1 VNHQTETTETKE
13 TNEQYHSDV
22 SRLSNSMLSLLKRSP
37 KLFFKYYIEKSLA
50 PPEASDSMAM
60 GSMVHTIVLE
70 PETLDERY
78 RVKPDC
84 DRRTKE
90 GKAVYAEF
98 MASLPNRC
106 EVISPD
112 DFAKATDCATALLAH
127 AELRAVLDAT
137 RGESLIEERID
148 FAVDGVDMR
157 SRLDFLSLAANV
169 IIDIKTTKD
178 ASPEEFCKSIANY
191 GYHRQAALYREAVLQ
206 KFGSPCRFLL
216 AVVCTEQPFEV
227 ALYEPSNEMIAAGM
241 REVWSLLDGFKLR
254 AESGDWTSEWS
265 KGIVPI
271 DLPKWY
277 RG

>member
-1 VNHQTETTETKE
+1 METQTATKE

-22 SRLSNSMLSLLKRSP
+22 SRLSNSMLSMLKRSP
-37 KLFFKYYIEKSLA
+37 KLFFRYYIEKSLA
-50 PPEASDSMAM
+50 LPEPSDSMAM

-70 PETLDERY
+70 PETLDDRY

-90 GKAVYAEF
+90 GKAMYELFLAN
-98 MASLPNRC
+98 LPDRC

-127 AELRAVLDAT
+127 AELREVLDAT
-137 RGESLIEERID
+137 RPTALIEERID
-148 FAVDGVDMR
+148 FAVDGIDMR
-157 SRLDFLSLAANV
+157 SRLDFVSLAANV

-178 ASPEEFCKSIANY
+178 ASPEEFSKSIANY

-206 KFGSPCRFLL
+206 KFGAPCRFLL

-241 REVWSLLDGFKLR
+241 REVWSLLDEFKSR

-271 DLPKWY
+271 ELPKWY